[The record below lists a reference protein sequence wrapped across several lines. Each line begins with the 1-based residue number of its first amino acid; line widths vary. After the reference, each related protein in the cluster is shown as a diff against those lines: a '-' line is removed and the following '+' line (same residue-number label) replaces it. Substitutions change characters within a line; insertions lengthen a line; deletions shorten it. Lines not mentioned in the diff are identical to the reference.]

1 MRFSDPSSRRRHERE
16 HLGTKPYSCHLCSE
30 GFKRASQLRAHLFR
44 RHGGLK
50 EGVQFQIREGP
61 EPVCY
66 QIELHQ
72 APGEGSEVGTT
83 KMLDLSGLDQKK
95 IVSLIQNLNRNMVVQ
110 EVEVADCAGPAEGQA
125 TEVIVSDPQGVLNCE
140 QLVLPAEVAAIME
153 HGEDVNGGSVIAIE
167 EVEVEEGVQVLGTTY
182 QILPGLGSEEEEVP
196 DQQIYE
202 VHYRTAPSAETS
214 SGAVTAAME
223 TVSTASLC
231 TTSSASPTAAPPQ
244 CTSEGA
250 SVLTTATSNTSR
262 ASPHPAKPP
271 SATHLNAEFV
281 SKPDFG
287 SQAYY
292 DWLSSFT
299 EVCRLVPVPLDVEL
313 FQKISQVHK
322 TLSDFMASPSGVI
335 ADKENFKVL
344 MSISKDL
351 NHILNEHL
359 TCMLQN
365 LSEGSSAQE

>member
-1 MRFSDPSSRRRHERE
+1 MRFNDPSSRRRHERE

-50 EGVQFQIREGP
+50 EGVEFQIQEGP

-66 QIELHQ
+66 RIELRQ
-72 APGEGSEVGTT
+72 AQGEGSEVTTT

-110 EVEVADCAGPAEGQA
+110 EVEVASGEVVDCAGTLEGQA
-125 TEVIVSDPQGVLNCE
+125 AEVIVSGPQDMVDAE
-140 QLVLPAEVAAIME
+140 QMVLPAEVAAVME
-153 HGEDVNGGSVIAIE
+153 NGEDVNGSVIAIA
-167 EVEVEEGVQVLGTTY
+167 EVEDGEGVRELGSTY
-182 QILPGLGSEEEEVP
+182 QILQGFGGEGEGLG
-196 DQQIYE
+196 QQIYE
-202 VHYRTAPSAETS
+202 VHYHTAPHVEAS
-214 SGAVTAAME
+214 SYTATAAPE
-223 TVSTASLC
+223 TASAAPSC
-231 TTSSASPTAAPPQ
+231 TTSSASTTEAPQAASETASAPATVASSSSLTPQ
-244 CTSEGA
+244 P
-250 SVLTTATSNTSR
+250 VATQLNT
-262 ASPHPAKPP
+262 
-271 SATHLNAEFV
+271 EFV

-287 SQAYY
+287 SQEYY

-299 EVCRLVPVPLDVEL
+299 EACRQVPVPLDVEL

-351 NHILNEHL
+351 SHILNEHL

-365 LSEGSSAQE
+365 LSEGESAQE

>member
-1 MRFSDPSSRRRHERE
+1 MRFNDPSSRRRHERE

-50 EGVQFQIREGP
+50 EGVEFQIQEGP
-61 EPVCY
+61 EPMCY
-66 QIELHQ
+66 RIELHQ
-72 APGEGSEVGTT
+72 AQGEGSEVTTT

-110 EVEVADCAGPAEGQA
+110 EVEVASGETMDCARPPEGQA
-125 TEVIVSDPQGVLNCE
+125 AEVIVNNTQGVVDAE
-140 QLVLPAEVAAIME
+140 QMVLPAEVTAVME
-153 HGEDVNGGSVIAIE
+153 NGEDVNGSVITIA
-167 EVEVEEGVQVLGTTY
+167 EVEDANGVQELGSTY
-182 QILPGLGSEEEEVP
+182 QILQGFGGEGEGLG
-196 DQQIYE
+196 QIYE
-202 VHYRTAPSAETS
+202 VHYHTAPPIETPS
-214 SGAVTAAME
+214 YAATTTSE
-223 TVSTASLC
+223 TMSTASLS
-231 TTSSASPTAAPPQ
+231 TTSSASAAEASRPA
-244 CTSEGA
+244 SENA
-250 SVLTTATSNTSR
+250 SAPATGTSR
-262 ASPHPAKPP
+262 ANLATQPV
-271 SATHLNAEFV
+271 ATHLNTEFV

-287 SQAYY
+287 SQEYY

-299 EVCRLVPVPLDVEL
+299 EACRLVPVPLDVEL

-351 NHILNEHL
+351 SHILNEHL

-365 LSEGSSAQE
+365 LSEGESMQE